1 MVLSYACSLWLVYKL
16 VGLLCMSQLSH
27 DTCDHCCRWLREGR
41 EVKEEELS
49 QPYKVAK
56 RRGVKE
62 TPNAPQEDAETVQE
76 EPVVPVSD
84 AMVTKM
90 YGLWQTQAWVAPTAV
105 GGVVPKNDRGNVHCP
120 PFASELPKVTGLRYA
135 QTLRAV

>member
-1 MVLSYACSLWLVYKL
+1 MGLFSKLSFSKRY
-16 VGLLCMSQLSH
+16 
-27 DTCDHCCRWLREGR
+27 CCRWLREGR
-41 EVKEEELS
+41 EVKEDELS

-62 TPNAPQEDAETVQE
+62 TPNAPQEDAEALQE
-76 EPVVPVSD
+76 APVVPVSD

-90 YGLWQTQAWVAPTAV
+90 YGVWQTQAWVAPTAV

-120 PFASELPKVTGLRYA
+120 PFASELPKVTASSYA
-135 QTLRAV
+135 